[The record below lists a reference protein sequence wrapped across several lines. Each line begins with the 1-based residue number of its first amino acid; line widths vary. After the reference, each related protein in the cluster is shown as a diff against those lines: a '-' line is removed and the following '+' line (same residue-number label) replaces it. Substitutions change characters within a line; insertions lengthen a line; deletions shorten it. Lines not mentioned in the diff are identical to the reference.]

1 MEKGTM
7 VTING
12 NDSVSVPDK
21 VMMQDFEIAELFGV
35 MIPTIRS
42 HVRAILK
49 TGIATGDYTHRI
61 MLVCCNFLSD
71 CYGLDVITARAF
83 RIQSYKTKIFRKWI
97 MCKMTIAECQPI
109 ILQYNYQA
117 AYLSEQN

>member
-1 MEKGTM
+1 MKKNIM
-7 VTING
+7 TISESGVVSISG
-12 NDSVSVPDK
+12 NIQ
-21 VMMQDFEIAELFGV
+21 MQDFEIAELFGV

>member
-1 MEKGTM
+1 MKKNII
-7 VTING
+7 TISESGVVSISG
-12 NDSVSVPDK
+12 NIQ
-21 VMMQDFEIAELFGV
+21 MQDFEIAELFGV

-49 TGIATGDYTHRI
+49 TGIATGD
-61 MLVCCNFLSD
+61 
-71 CYGLDVITARAF
+71 TARAF